1 MAVAIAPCV
10 AILANILFSSYK
22 SINRQWS
29 CMEHRLKT
37 LIESVPE
44 LMETAKV
51 CRNIDLPNF
60 YIAGGSITQLIWNS
74 LLKREPLDKVKDFDI
89 VYFDSSEN
97 KTEEYYETKI
107 RAQLRHKMKIDIKNQ
122 ASVHK
127 WYQQKFGQAIP
138 AYLRVEQGID
148 SWLSAFAIG
157 FTLNANDDISFYAP
171 YGLQDAFNMNIKPNK
186 MAMSESN
193 YIKMTTSFKERW
205 ASISVQPW

>member
-10 AILANILFSSYK
+10 AILANILFSSDK

-148 SWLSAFAIG
+148 TWLSAFAIG
-157 FTLNANDDISFYAP
+157 FTLDANDDIYFYAP
-171 YGLQDAFNMNIKPNK
+171 YGLQDAFNMDIKPNK